1 MDWTTLAAAG
11 MSLIVASS
19 PGAEDDAVDL
29 LLSRMVDGI
38 IAVPSPHD
46 VLRLSEAAERV
57 PVVIIDWEAS
67 IARADGVFLDNRAAG
82 AMGARHLLDHGHRRI
97 GIVGGDRAISTVR
110 LRADGAT
117 DQLAIAAAEQE
128 PALVTEGPLTVEEG
142 QAAMNGLLALH
153 PRPTA
158 VFALNYEL
166 TIGALI
172 AINQSG
178 LRLGRDISLVG
189 FDGPELARAT
199 NPRLTIVTQPTR
211 EIAAQAAAFTLR
223 RLREDGHGPGETR
236 LMNPGL
242 MIGQSVVR
250 PEELDGA

>member
-1 MDWTTLAAAG
+1 
-11 MSLIVASS
+11 
-19 PGAEDDAVDL
+19 
-29 LLSRMVDGI
+29 
-38 IAVPSPHD
+38 
-46 VLRLSEAAERV
+46 
-57 PVVIIDWEAS
+57 
-67 IARADGVFLDNRAAG
+67 
-82 AMGARHLLDHGHRRI
+82 
-97 GIVGGDRAISTVR
+97 
-110 LRADGAT
+110 
-117 DQLAIAAAEQE
+117 AEQE

-211 EIAAQAAAFTLR
+211 EIAAQAAAFTPR

-236 LMNPGL
+236 LMN
-242 MIGQSVVR
+242 
-250 PEELDGA
+250 